1 MENEQ
6 IIKEIMHQ
14 KNCDRETAIAI
25 LNGAINLD
33 SRGVV
38 VDKNV
43 VNEPETKTTETK
55 SKKKK

>member
-14 KNCDRETAIAI
+14 KNCDRETAIDI
-25 LNGAINLD
+25 LNGAIKLD
-33 SRGVV
+33 SRGGIIAKEKVA
-38 VDKNV
+38 
-43 VNEPETKTTETK
+43 EPASKSTDK